1 MPIYRLFRDKK
12 QRFEVIRVVHVIH
25 QWLLHT
31 PHDPNPA
38 CEKWAPC
45 SFPIQLAAQRSAG
58 GMGIEKDLDEMF
70 SYDTVRPTRAA
81 VRCDGLTD

>member
-1 MPIYRLFRDKK
+1 MIGGVHGIY
-12 QRFEVIRVVHVIH
+12 

-38 CEKWAPC
+38 CEKWSPC

-70 SYDTVRPTRAA
+70 SYDTVRSTRAA
-81 VRCDGLTD
+81 VRCDGLTDCAVPTLAARFGTCG